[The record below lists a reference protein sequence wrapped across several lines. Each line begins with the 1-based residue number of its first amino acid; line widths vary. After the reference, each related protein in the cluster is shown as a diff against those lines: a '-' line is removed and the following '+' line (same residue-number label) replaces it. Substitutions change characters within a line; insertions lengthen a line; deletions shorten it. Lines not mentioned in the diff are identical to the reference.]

1 MKEVLTLNI
10 DVSKLKEAL
19 GDTKNLK
26 KLFDKI
32 GFDIDN
38 LDETN
43 KKLEKQNKILNST
56 LKVLNLIKLAG
67 KGLMWGAGL
76 LGLSGYAI
84 TSAYRGAVGQSRAGR
99 QVGLDLGGMKRW
111 EYAEEQLGTDG
122 SLLHFLSNVKYML
135 NDPTKQTPFASMGWN
150 ADEMKKM
157 SPEEL
162 MSYMLDSIK
171 EMGQK
176 MPQSLL
182 EENLAKMGFDLQS
195 NWDILEDGAKNFK
208 KYIDEA
214 GGVLPRNYNQM
225 AEGERAMNKFKNAL
239 NEIRLN
245 IATKVVPILSL
256 FVEKMQPLISLLS
269 EKLGNAVEGVT
280 NWLMEEAPNGKSN
293 LENLIDTAIETLKNI
308 WNGIQAIWK
317 WLDENAH
324 IFDGLKRLADWIAEK
339 MGRSDKQKEKDEILK
354 NQLKDFRGG
363 FMGAWT
369 KKFTDE
375 EMASMRKN
383 LVDSE
388 KDMFWEDYYNR
399 VSEFNRLLQ
408 SGSAGKGAYDKYHI
422 PIELTAQGYKDRVRK
437 VNDAIITKDGK
448 IIQTNPQ
455 DNIIATKTGLSNN
468 NTYNININATVRND
482 RDVNRIKMELGT
494 LVNQLNMGGTI

>member
-56 LKVLNLIKLAG
+56 LKVLNLIKIAG

-84 TSAYRGAVGQSRAGR
+84 TSAYRGAISQNRAGR
-99 QVGLDLGGMKRW
+99 QVGLDVSGVKRW
-111 EYAEEQLGTDG
+111 EYAEEQLGTEG
-122 SLLHFLSNVKYML
+122 SLLSFLSNVKYML

-150 ADEMKKM
+150 AEEMKKM

-171 EMGQK
+171 EMGTK

-195 NWDILEDGAKNFK
+195 NWDILEDGAKNFR

-214 GGVLPRNYNQM
+214 GAILPRNYNNM
-225 AEGERAMNKFKNAL
+225 VEGERAMNKLKNSL
-239 NEIRLN
+239 NELRLN
-245 IATKVVPILSL
+245 IATKVVPILSI
-256 FVEKMQPLISLLS
+256 FVEKMTPLISLLS
-269 EKLGNAVEGVT
+269 EKMGKGVENLT
-280 NWLMEEAPNGKSN
+280 NWATEIAPNGKSN
-293 LENLIDTAIETLKNI
+293 LENLIDTAVATLQKIFETIGSI
-308 WNGIQAIWK
+308 WN
-317 WLDENAH
+317 WLVDNEALW
-324 IFDGLKRLADWIAEK
+324 DATKRLGEWVSGLL
-339 MGRSDKQKEKDEILK
+339 GRSDKQKIANEEAREKLKDLKKEGFSWNIFKPNKASEESIQAYRDYILK
-354 NQLKDFRGG
+354 NKDSL
-363 FMGAWT
+363 W
-369 KKFTDE
+369 
-375 EMASMRKN
+375 KN
-383 LVDSE
+383 
-388 KDMFWEDYYNR
+388 DYQDI
-399 VSEFNRLLQ
+399 LQ
-408 SGSAGKGAYDKYHI
+408 SYEAFLSTQGTEMYNKY
-422 PIELTAQGYKDRVRK
+422 K

-448 IIQTNPQ
+448 IIQTHPQ
-455 DNIIATKTGLSNN
+455 DNIIATKSGLSNN
-468 NTYNININATVRND
+468 YNININAVIRND
-482 RDVNRIKMELGT
+482 RDITKMKMELGT
-494 LVNQLNMGGTI
+494 LFNQLNMGGVI

>member
-67 KGLMWGAGL
+67 KGLMWGAGI

-99 QVGLDLGGMKRW
+99 QVGLSLGGMKRW

-122 SLLHFLSNVKYML
+122 SLLSFLSNVKYMM

-150 ADEMKKM
+150 VDEMKKM

-256 FVEKMQPLISLLS
+256 FVDKMQPLISLLS

-280 NWLMEEAPNGKSN
+280 NWLMEESPNGKSN
-293 LENLIDTAIETLKNI
+293 LENLIDTAVATLKKIWDAISGI
-308 WNGIQAIWK
+308 WN
-317 WLDENAH
+317 WLVDNEALW
-324 IFDGLKRLADWIAEK
+324 DATKRLGEWISGLL
-339 MGRSDKQKEKDEILK
+339 GRSDNQKKANEEARSK
-354 NQLKDFRGG
+354 LKDLKKEG
-363 FMGAWT
+363 FSWNIFET
-369 KKFTDE
+369 PKVKE
-375 EMASMRKN
+375 ESIEGMRN
-383 LVDSE
+383 
-388 KDMFWEDYYNR
+388 Y
-399 VSEFNRLLQ
+399 LLQ
-408 SGSAGKGAYDKYHI
+408 NKDKLWKNDYQDI
-422 PIELTAQGYKDRVRK
+422 LDSYNAFLRTRGEQTYNKYKVD
-437 VNDAIITKDGK
+437 DAIITKDGK
-448 IIQTNPQ
+448 VIQTNPQ
-455 DNIIATKTGLSNN
+455 DNIIATKNGLSN